1 MYFTGTKSKPEF
13 EKKLRGTVAF
23 KELTN
28 IVPSFCIAPSRHH
41 AEQILKF
48 KGHHGSKV
56 LL

>member
-28 IVPSFCIAPSRHH
+28 IVPSFCIAPSKHH